1 MILPSYFFSPQMEFP
16 DTNFTMILLE
26 ILSPHLLIFFWI
38 RCKGQ
43 GTSEAPTRVFFT
55 VWNCPSKPVF
65 LSPAPHNQYCCYSRE
80 WLLFLKIFVCS
91 PLRFSPFISLDK
103 MLGLAKRS
111 RLLVWSDL
119 LLTLV
124 CPSGAGIPICW
135 VGAQPTCEWAWA
147 QAAGLCDWRA
157 LIMQDVRIVKLKWP
171 SVLGF
176 CAGHG
181 RDGLSGVQLSA
192 QLIPKNKN

>member
-1 MILPSYFFSPQMEFP
+1 M
-16 DTNFTMILLE
+16 
-26 ILSPHLLIFFWI
+26 
-38 RCKGQ
+38 
-43 GTSEAPTRVFFT
+43 
-55 VWNCPSKPVF
+55 
-65 LSPAPHNQYCCYSRE
+65 
-80 WLLFLKIFVCS
+80 
-91 PLRFSPFISLDK
+91 
-103 MLGLAKRS
+103 GLAKRS

-135 VGAQPTCEWAWA
+135 VGTQPTCEWAWA

-176 CAGHG
+176 CAIQLWGGATHVGSWVWWHKGLGRWERCPQWCDKEWPTEVAEVHPPLILKASQTSPKSHG
-181 RDGLSGVQLSA
+181 ILDPEAPHSLSFPLLTTS
-192 QLIPKNKN
+192 

>member
-65 LSPAPHNQYCCYSRE
+65 LSPTPHNQYCCYSRE

-103 MLGLAKRS
+103 MLKSFFSQHKMRILFH
-111 RLLVWSDL
+111 
-119 LLTLV
+119 
-124 CPSGAGIPICW
+124 II
-135 VGAQPTCEWAWA
+135 
-147 QAAGLCDWRA
+147 
-157 LIMQDVRIVKLKWP
+157 LIVINWLIHNRKIIRQNFFRRDVPMISMQMGPYAMMSPGSKEQGNVM
-171 SVLGF
+171 
-176 CAGHG
+176 
-181 RDGLSGVQLSA
+181 QT
-192 QLIPKNKN
+192 